1 MPQGVGVQVPP
12 LAHALRALSKTAPTN
27 LRFAQALV
35 FAQCWPLPTPR
46 TEQDDYDQKASVV
59 GSHGDLAGGLR
70 RCRNSSTDHAA
81 NYDDDHHSVPS
92 RNADAKRWDVPIADL
107 SAAPTRATSC
117 NRWRRKSLPF
127 APAIRAAI
135 IIASANSLVGCGIQ
149 APRLPIAYVPQQNVQ
164 PIKGADAVSVEVK
177 VEDLQP
183 ELFNDYLSYPLMPS
197 ERHFLVKDA
206 AATIKDAT
214 EAELTARGFKI
225 GTGGASITIQLA
237 HFESKYEIDPW
248 WKSTARGD
256 LSMSVQVSPQSG
268 KVLYSKNI
276 GGEPAPIRGLF
287 FLHEATNELQGSL
300 EDGLN
305 RLFADP
311 AFTAA
316 ILATR
321 QPPQAKPAVPVSR

>member
-1 MPQGVGVQVPP
+1 
-12 LAHALRALSKTAPTN
+12 
-27 LRFAQALV
+27 
-35 FAQCWPLPTPR
+35 
-46 TEQDDYDQKASVV
+46 
-59 GSHGDLAGGLR
+59 
-70 RCRNSSTDHAA
+70 
-81 NYDDDHHSVPS
+81 
-92 RNADAKRWDVPIADL
+92 VPIADL

-135 IIASANSLVGCGIQ
+135 IIASAPSLVGCGIQ
-149 APRLPIAYVPQQNVQ
+149 APRLPIAYVPQQNVK
-164 PIKGADAVSVEVK
+164 PIKDADAVSVEVK

-197 ERHFLVKDA
+197 ERQFLVQDA

-237 HFESKYEIDPW
+237 QFEASYELDPW
-248 WKSTARGD
+248 GKNTARGD
-256 LSMSVQVSPQSG
+256 LSMWVQVSPQIG
-268 KVLYSKNI
+268 MVLYSKNI
-276 GGEPAPIRGLF
+276 GGQAVPVRRE
-287 FLHEATNELQGSL
+287 FLIYQDRNELQGSL
-300 EDGLN
+300 EDALK

-311 AFTAA
+311 EFTAA

-321 QPPQAKPAVPVSR
+321 QPPPQAKPAVPVSR